1 METNW
6 KRTGNQLKRSG
17 VFFAVFGLW
26 CPCTEDGC
34 PRTFEILRSF
44 PEVRFQLVDELP
56 ILSTAGER
64 TYVALW
70 VGSVI
75 KQFTISING
84 IDFLFVYTNT
94 GLKYTKFSYTLKS
107 NDGYII
113 EFCTSFT
120 FYFLKIM
127 I

>member
-1 METNW
+1 MW
-6 KRTGNQLKRSG
+6 IYG
-17 VFFAVFGLW
+17 W
-26 CPCTEDGC
+26 
-34 PRTFEILRSF
+34 
-44 PEVRFQLVDELP
+44 
-56 ILSTAGER
+56 
-64 TYVALW
+64 
-70 VGSVI
+70 GSVI